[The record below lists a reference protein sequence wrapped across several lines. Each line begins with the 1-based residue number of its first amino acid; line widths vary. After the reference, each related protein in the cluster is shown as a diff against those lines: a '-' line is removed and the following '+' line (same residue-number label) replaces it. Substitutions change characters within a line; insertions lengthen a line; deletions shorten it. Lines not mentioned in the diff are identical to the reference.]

1 MNILE
6 IKNLSCGYEDKTI
19 IKNISFA
26 VNKGSFLG
34 ILGPNGAGKTTLFR
48 SLTKIIKPM
57 KGKIVFQGK
66 DISDLSAKDLAK
78 EIAVL
83 PQILDVPFAFSI
95 EEFVLLGRHPHL
107 KRLEAPKKKDYEI
120 AQKVMV
126 ELDIADLKHRKI
138 RDLSGGERQRVL
150 IAQALAQEP
159 KLLLLDEPVNH
170 LDIKHQIEILDLLKD
185 LNKTGLTV
193 VIILHDLNLASEY
206 CDDLLLMNEGKIH
219 TYGKAQDVL
228 KYEILEEVYKTVL
241 IVEKNPL
248 SGKPYILLVSKDA
261 KERGSLCQK
270 G

>member
-1 MNILE
+1 MNLLE
-6 IKNLSCGYEDKTI
+6 IYNLSCGYAGKEI
-19 IKNISFA
+19 IKNISFS
-26 VNKGSFLG
+26 VNEGSFLG

-48 SLTKIIKPM
+48 SLTKIIKPIE
-57 KGKIVFQGK
+57 GKIFFQGK
-66 DISDLSAKDLAK
+66 ALSDLSAKDLAK

-83 PQILDVPFAFSI
+83 PQILDVPFSFSI

-107 KRLEAPKKKDYEI
+107 KRLEAPGKKDFDI
-120 AQKVMV
+120 AQKAMM
-126 ELDIADLKHRKI
+126 ELNIADLKHRKI

-170 LDIKHQIEILDLLKD
+170 LDIKHQIEILDLLRD

-206 CDDLLLMNEGKIH
+206 CDDLLLLNEGKIH
-219 TYGKAQDVL
+219 TYGKARDVL

-241 IVEKNPL
+241 LVEKNPL
-248 SGKPYILLVSKDA
+248 SGKPYILLISKDTRA
-261 KERGSLCQK
+261 KGIHKESL
-270 G
+270 